1 MFVGS
6 IVGDYKLLLG
16 PQQFSFWQGP
26 SFPVRRKPV
35 ISPLLVVAISRNNAL
50 AWQNGSDSEPYGQW
64 PPYNMADCGKGQFP
78 GNGNGGVMSGGCLFN
93 L

>member
-1 MFVGS
+1 MLVGS

-16 PQQFSFWQGP
+16 PQQLSFWQGP
-26 SFPVRRKPV
+26 SFPVRHQPSLSWPSAV
-35 ISPLLVVAISRNNAL
+35 EQCSL

>member
-1 MFVGS
+1 M
-6 IVGDYKLLLG
+6 GDYKLLLG

-35 ISPLLVVAISRNNAL
+35 MKALLSLLWPSVETMRC

>member
-1 MFVGS
+1 M
-6 IVGDYKLLLG
+6 
-16 PQQFSFWQGP
+16 
-26 SFPVRRKPV
+26 
-35 ISPLLVVAISRNNAL
+35 AISRNNAL

>member
-1 MFVGS
+1 MVAS
-6 IVGDYKLLLG
+6 WATT
-16 PQQFSFWQGP
+16 SCSWARSSSP
-26 SFPVRRKPV
+26 SGRGRPSRCGAN
-35 ISPLLVVAISRNNAL
+35 PLLVVAISRNNAL